1 MAEPFSLERSGI
13 IEVRV
18 TARNGK
24 IDSEVSDI
32 GGGAEIPITPSA
44 PLDLQRVESDCILV
58 SPNEVQVGISWSQPE
73 NKLES

>member
-18 TARNGK
+18 TAQNGK
-24 IDSEVSDI
+24 IDSEVSDV

-58 SPNEVQVGISWSQPE
+58 SPNEVQVGISWS
-73 NKLES
+73 